1 MGGINFS
8 DNIHARGRKLH
19 LQTNTLE
26 SEKKIVSTLFDG
38 GRVLSKEVGFYT
50 SSHSMDHLKKEIEVF
65 HSKKIAEIE
74 MLYAISA
81 KVKTVRH
88 PLSLNTLGL
97 QFLKWNLLDEAISE
111 FELAIQYNP
120 HYGDAYLNLGE
131 AYLCRGGLSEA
142 EQYLTKGTQVNPGY
156 ADMWQKL
163 GRVHLAQGQYK
174 KAVDAFQK
182 ALKINPIYDEA
193 HFAVAMC
200 LIEVLMKSIQMKE
213 FPDGETCRN
222 QVREHLSRVAALS
235 SRFRVPEFE
244 EAMRMFHRGDLNCT
258 LEFLRKVDEDLP
270 KIIDLSFHDAF
281 YLKYMFGEEGRD
293 AKSIQEYVHQMES
306 LIEEHPKFPD
316 LHNRLGVA
324 YLIQCRA
331 LFNKALHELNKACE
345 IYPEYER
352 AKNNLKLAKNEGK
365 GLLILLRS
373 LLK

>member
-8 DNIHARGRKLH
+8 DNIHARGRNLH

-26 SEKKIVSTLFDG
+26 DEKKIISTLFDG
-38 GRVLSKEVGFYT
+38 GRVLCKEVGFYT
-50 SSHSMDHLKKEIEVF
+50 SSHLMDPLKKEIEAF
-65 HSKKIAEIE
+65 HSKKIEEIE
-74 MLYAISA
+74 LLYAISA

-120 HYGDAYLNLGE
+120 HYGEAYLNLGE
-131 AYLCRGGLSEA
+131 AYLRRGGLSEA
-142 EQYLTKGTQVNPGY
+142 EQYLRKGVQAVSIY

-163 GRVHLAQGQYK
+163 GRVHSVQGQYK
-174 KAVDAFQK
+174 KAVDAFQN
-182 ALKINPIYDEA
+182 ALKINPSYDEA
-193 HFAVAMC
+193 HFAMAMC
-200 LIEVLMKSIQMKE
+200 LVEVLLKSIQTKGL
-213 FPDGETCRN
+213 PNGETCRN
-222 QVREHLSRVAALS
+222 QAREHLSRAAAIS
-235 SRFRVPEFE
+235 SRFREPEFE
-244 EAMRMFHRGDLNCT
+244 EAMRMFHRGELNRT
-258 LEFLRKVDEDLP
+258 LELLRKVDEDLP

-293 AKSIQEYVHQMES
+293 AKSIQEYIRQLET

-316 LHNRLGVA
+316 LHNKLGVA
-324 YLIQCRA
+324 YFIQCRV
-331 LFNKALHELNKACE
+331 LFNKALYELNKACE
-345 IYPEYER
+345 IHPEYGR
-352 AKNNLKLAKNEGK
+352 AKNNLKLAKNESK